1 MGCEQNTTLE
11 REDNMADET
20 KDKARAE
27 LRAELARIKKGLR
40 VTKVVCTRSI
50 KGRYGD
56 AYVGFSAAWDTI
68 QDDAGG
74 GADLVSAQD
83 GDVAEANRASGM
95 TLKESRMAAL
105 VLGLQAD
112 LAATDNA
119 MAGSTITSEQRLGAQ
134 KAIKHIY
141 ASLMSEAL
149 SNGNGGN

>member
-1 MGCEQNTTLE
+1 MTDKE
-11 REDNMADET
+11 RSVLKE
-20 KDKARAE
+20 E
-27 LRAELARIKKGLR
+27 LTRIKKGLR

-74 GADLVSAQD
+74 GADLNSAQD
-83 GDVAEANRASGM
+83 GDVKAAHHDGGM
-95 TLKESRMAAL
+95 TLKEAKMAAL

-119 MAGSTITSEQRLGAQ
+119 MAGSTITVDQRLGAQ
-134 KAIKHIY
+134 KAIKHNY
-141 ASLMSEAL
+141 ASLMSEVLAKAD
-149 SNGNGGN
+149 GEG